1 MSFRNPG
8 PGRRLPG
15 RGPRL
20 LAPVLITL
28 AVLIALF
35 FVFAGVWTDLL
46 WYRSLGDGFSKV
58 FTTQMKTKVL
68 LFFSGGLLMALAV
81 GANMVI
87 AYRLRP
93 AYRPVSVEQQGLE
106 RYRTSVDPHRKA
118 VLYTLLGA
126 IGLFSGLSAAG
137 QVGTWLAFMNRTPFG
152 EKDAQFGMDISFFVF
167 VYPFLRLILGF
178 VFVMVVLSILTAVAV
193 HYLYGGL
200 RLQGPGD
207 KASSSARAHLS
218 VLVGLFV
225 LLKAVAY
232 WFDRWGLAYSE
243 RGRVTGPGY
252 TDVNAVLPAKTILA
266 AIALICAILFFV
278 NIWRRGMMLPGVGFG
293 LLVLSA
299 ILLGGVYPLLIQQ
312 FQVKPNELAKESPY
326 IDRNIKAT
334 RNAFGV
340 SGLEGQNYAP
350 TKQPGTKEL
359 EEYSKTLPNVRLLDP
374 ALLSPTFR
382 QQQQLQGFYDFAN
395 PLDIDRYPDKDGNKQ
410 DTLVAVRELTGPP
423 SSQSG
428 WVNEHLTYTH
438 GYGFVSAKGNEV
450 DPESKGPVYQ
460 TYGMPQD
467 CSDKLEDGS
476 CRLKVDK
483 PQVYFGEQSPQYSIV
498 GNQKELDYPPDQET
512 IYSGTGGV
520 KMDSFANRV
529 AYALKFQDR
538 NILLS
543 GQINEKSRILY
554 DRSPRERVQKAAP
567 WLTVDSNA
575 YPVAAGGRVVWV
587 VDAYT
592 TSAGYPYSE
601 RVNLQDLTR
610 DSNTERPSVG
620 TQRRDDINYIRNSVK
635 ATVDAYDGTVT
646 LYAWDEKDP
655 VLKTWSKAFPGTV
668 KPKADLKT
676 AMEGAIY
683 SHIRYPE
690 DIFKVQR
697 GVLSKYHVTDAAGFY
712 SGQDYWEVPV
722 DPTEKDITEPP
733 YYLTIQMPSKDGKSQ
748 PEAPNFALTSTY
760 VARNGN
766 NLTGY
771 LSANS
776 NPESP
781 DFGQLRLLQV
791 PREVPIWGP
800 TQMQNAF
807 KGNEQAAPIL
817 NRPQG
822 STTQVVYGNLL
833 TLPFADG
840 FMYVQPVY
848 QQAASGAQYPVLGWV
863 LVSFGDQIGFATTFE
878 DALKQI
884 LKPGTDVPEQDADS
898 GSPDTGQQPPT
909 TASPSIQQAINDVKQ
924 AFSEAQTALKSG
936 DLNKYAA
943 AQDKLEAAINKL
955 VELQEKAGQQPA
967 PTPSPGG

>member
-28 AVLIALF
+28 AVLAALF
-35 FVFAGVWTDLL
+35 FVFTGVWTDLL
-46 WYRSLGDGFSKV
+46 WYRSLGENFSKV
-58 FTTQMKTKVL
+58 FTTQMWTRAL

-81 GANMVI
+81 GANIVI

-106 RYRTSVDPHRKA
+106 RYRTAVDPHRKA
-118 VLYTLLGA
+118 VLFTLLGA

-178 VFVMVVLSILTAVAV
+178 AFVMVVLSLLTAVAV
-193 HYLYGGL
+193 HYLYGAL

-207 KASSSARAHLS
+207 KASLSARAHLS

-252 TDVNAVLPAKTILA
+252 TDVSAVLPAKTILA
-266 AIALICAILFFV
+266 AIALICAVLFFV

-312 FQVKPNELAKESPY
+312 FQVKPNELAKERPY
-326 IDRNIKAT
+326 IQRNIDAT
-334 RNAFGV
+334 RTAFGV
-340 SGLEGQNYAP
+340 ENVAGQDYAP
-350 TKQPGTKEL
+350 NKQPGSKEL
-359 EEYSKTLPNVRLLDP
+359 QEYSKTLPNVRLLDP
-374 ALLSPTFR
+374 ELLSPTFR

-395 PLDIDRYPDKDGNKQ
+395 PLDIDRYPDAKGEPQ

-423 SSQSG
+423 ENASG

-438 GYGFVSAKGNEV
+438 GYGFVSAKGNQV

-476 CRLKVDK
+476 CRLKIDK
-483 PQVYFGEQSPQYSIV
+483 PQVYFGERSPQYSIV
-498 GNQKELDYPPDQET
+498 GNQKELDYPPNQQT
-512 IYSGTGGV
+512 TYTGIGGV
-520 KMDSFANRV
+520 KMDSFVNRV

-543 GQINEKSRILY
+543 SEITDKSRILY

-567 WLTVDSNA
+567 WLTVDGNA
-575 YPVAAGGRVVWV
+575 YPVAAGGRIMWV

-592 TSAGYPYSE
+592 TSAGYPYAE

-620 TQRRDDINYIRNSVK
+620 AQRRDDINYIRNSVK

-646 LYAWDEKDP
+646 LYTWDEEDP
-655 VLKTWSKAFPGTV
+655 VLKTWKKAFPGTV
-668 KPKADLKT
+668 KSKAELKS
-676 AMEGAIY
+676 AMDGQIY

-697 GVLSKYHVTDAAGFY
+697 GVLSKYHVTDPSGFY
-712 SGQDYWEVPV
+712 SGQDYWQVPT
-722 DPTEKDITEPP
+722 DPTEKGVTEPP
-733 YYLTIQMPSKDGKSQ
+733 YFLTIQMPGKENAA
-748 PEAPNFALTSTY
+748 EAESPDFALTSTY

-776 NPESP
+776 DP
-781 DFGQLRLLQV
+781 DSASFGELRLLQV
-791 PREVPIWGP
+791 PREVPILGP
-800 TQMQNAF
+800 TQMQNDF
-807 KGNEQAAPIL
+807 KGNEKAAPIL

-822 STTQVVYGNLL
+822 STTEVVYGNLL
-833 TLPFADG
+833 TLPFAGG

-848 QQAASGAQYPVLGWV
+848 QQAATGAQYPVLGWV

-878 DALKQI
+878 EALEQI
-884 LKPGTDVPEQDADS
+884 LKPGTDVPETAGDTPSQEGDEQPANT
-898 GSPDTGQQPPT
+898 SPNV
-909 TASPSIQQAINDVKQ
+909 QQAIDDVKK
-924 AFSEAQTALKSG
+924 ALGEAQEALKSG
-936 DLNKYAA
+936 DLQKYAD

-955 VELQEKAGQQPA
+955 VELRDQAGQTPA
-967 PTPSPGG
+967 STPSTPGN